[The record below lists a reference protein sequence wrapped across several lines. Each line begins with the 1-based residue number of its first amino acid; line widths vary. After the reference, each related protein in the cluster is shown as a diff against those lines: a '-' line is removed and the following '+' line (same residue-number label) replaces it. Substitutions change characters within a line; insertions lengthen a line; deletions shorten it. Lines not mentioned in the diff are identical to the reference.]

1 MKQIVD
7 PHLDR
12 PYRTHKRSRFRNKL
26 PHVKTTANPWIFSFL
41 LGILSPDSS
50 TKQIQYRLRV
60 SMANQVADHLEPW
73 RDLHGKVVMV
83 TGASSGLGRE
93 FCLDLAK
100 AGCRI
105 VAAARRIDRLQ
116 SVCDE
121 INQPTV
127 TTPSSSSSSSSVNG
141 PGSSRA
147 VAVELD
153 ISADGLAIEKSVN
166 KAWDAFGASTPSL
179 TMPVLEGPGWCQN
192 MFLHA
197 CADADQGGSII
208 NVSSIAGLH
217 RGYLPGAVAYNCSK
231 AGVKTPWQRLWLWNW
246 GVHKIR
252 VNAISPGLFRS
263 EITEGLMKKRLAT
276 QCGYENCPLRT
287 YGTSDPALTSL
298 VRYLVHDSSEY
309 VSGNVYIVDAGATL
323 PGVPIFSALLRFYVD
338 YTHEQ
343 QKRVQKQINVGRT
356 DMVPALQV
364 QDSRIIDV

>member
-1 MKQIVD
+1 
-7 PHLDR
+7 
-12 PYRTHKRSRFRNKL
+12 
-26 PHVKTTANPWIFSFL
+26 
-41 LGILSPDSS
+41 
-50 TKQIQYRLRV
+50 
-60 SMANQVADHLEPW
+60 MANQVADHLEPW

-121 INQPTV
+121 INQLTI
-127 TTPSSSSSSSSVNG
+127 TAPSSSSSSSPVNG

-166 KAWDAFGASTPSL
+166 KAWDAFGRIDALVNNAGVRGNVSS
-179 TMPVLEGPGWCQN
+179 VLELSEEEWNNVFKTNLTGSWLVSKYVSIR
-192 MFLHA
+192 MR
-197 CADADQGGSII
+197 DADQGGSII

-231 AGVKTPWQRLWLWNW
+231 AGVNTLAKVMAMEL

-263 EITEGLMKKRLAT
+263 EITEGLMKKDWLHNVAMKT
-276 QCGYENCPLRT
+276 VPLRT

-323 PGVPIFSALLRFYVD
+323 PGVPIFSAL
-338 YTHEQ
+338 
-343 QKRVQKQINVGRT
+343 
-356 DMVPALQV
+356 
-364 QDSRIIDV
+364 